1 MTTEVTSEKTT
12 VGFVEYYNHDRLIGW
27 AVGADPATSVSLTL
41 FVDGSPKASF
51 AANDLRPDLRHLG
64 NRSGKHGFDVALPR
78 RTICEPFEV
87 VAADGISLPVFPNA
101 AGLDGWLDRSS
112 SDGVFGWVWRV
123 GDTEEKLTVEIL
135 LDSTVIGAVAAD
147 VFREDLNWER
157 GPQLLFPAFP
167 EHSGQSG
174 FSSGPHRREGGW
186 NPVLPAQRSCVRT
199 GGCASR
205 CPNEGEVPSGPEERR
220 FRGTTIGHGPR
231 AQVPPCRGR
240 GRDLGQGS
248 PCPKARP
255 KSFPS
260 SPSQERG
267 RDLGQVPG

>member
-78 RTICEPFEV
+78 RTICQPFEV

-101 AGLDGWLDRSS
+101 AGLDGWLDRLS

-135 LDSTVIGAVAAD
+135 LDNTVIGAVAAD
-147 VFREDLNWER
+147 VFREDLLKD
-157 GPQLLFPAFP
+157 GIGSGAHSFYFPLSA
-167 EHSGQSG
+167 SVLGKAG
-174 FSSGPHRREGGW
+174 FRPDRIGVKVAGTGSSC
-186 NPVLPAQRSCVRT
+186 PAQLRPNRRVRK
-199 GGCASR
+199 S
-205 CPNEGEVPSGPEERR
+205 VPERR
-220 FRGTTIGHGPR
+220 RSPFRPRRAPLPRSRHRAWPKSPSPPSPR
-231 AQVPPCRGR
+231 ARPRPRPR
-240 GRDLGQGS
+240 L
-248 PCPKARP
+248 PLP
-255 KSFPS
+255 KSR
-260 SPSQERG
+260 ECLLRT
-267 RDLGQVPG
+267 VCI